1 MRLSGWSLPVLALAA
16 AALPGQEP
24 ARCYVELLGPSRAA
38 VQEPV
43 FFEVVVSWD
52 RAWFERFAVPMSRQP
67 TDVPVYLDVPWLR
80 ASDAYIAEVASP
92 RGDAVTLTVAV
103 GGRVVPASRLAD
115 VDRGGRAFAR
125 ARFRGRLL
133 PMRAGAIEL
142 AAVTARYAYATEF
155 RDHLLRGREPVDR
168 QEAAASSAP
177 RSLEVRRLRG
187 DAPADFTGAVGEFD
201 VAWLGGGES
210 VPVGQSFEVT
220 MSVAGGEDTN
230 LAQVRAPSVA
240 SLDGF
245 HVQAVLERP
254 AEGGRQFSIEL
265 VPLRA
270 GLDAVEGLS
279 FVAYAPESDEFV
291 RIVSGPVPVRTTP
304 RRADVALPEGLEELI
319 RQDALARS
327 DGVGALRWLFV
338 ALAVAGLALFR
349 FDRGRRRRSRLEA
362 AMTTLRAGL
371 EAGDAAA
378 SASAFEALIA
388 RVGGGETFAS
398 PVSWDSLVERG
409 VARQGVA
416 RLKELHAALDQARF
430 GGPPPDAGDVLAAAE
445 TLFAAAKG

>member
-1 MRLSGWSLPVLALAA
+1 MRRKRWSSAVLALVAA
-16 AALPGQEP
+16 SLSAQDP
-24 ARCYVELLGPSRAA
+24 ARCYVELRGPMRAA

-43 FFEVVVSWD
+43 FFEVVVGWD
-52 RAWFERFAVPMSRQP
+52 RAWFERCAVPMSRQP
-67 TDVPVYLDVPWLR
+67 TDVPVYLDVPWIR
-80 ASDAYIAEVASP
+80 ASDAYVAEAAGP
-92 RGDAVTLTVAV
+92 RGDAPGLTVAV
-103 GGRVVPASRLAD
+103 GGRVVTASRLTD
-115 VDRGGRAFAR
+115 VDRDGRVFAR
-125 ARFRGRLL
+125 AAVRARLL
-133 PMRAGAIEL
+133 PIRAGSIEL

-168 QEAAASSAP
+168 QEATASSAP
-177 RSLEVRRLRG
+177 LSLEVRRLRG
-187 DAPADFTGAVGEFD
+187 DAPADFTGGVGTFD
-201 VAWLGGGES
+201 VEWLGGGES

-220 MSVAGGEDTN
+220 MSVFGGEDTN
-230 LAQVRAPSVA
+230 LAQVRAPSLA

-254 AEGGRQFSIEL
+254 AAGARQFAIEL

-279 FVAYAPESDEFV
+279 FVAYAPESDEYV
-291 RIVSGPVPVRTTP
+291 RIVSAPVPVRTTP
-304 RRADVALPEGLEELI
+304 RRADVVLPEGIEELI
-319 RQDALARS
+319 RQDARARG

-338 ALAVAGLALFR
+338 ALAVFGLALFR
-349 FDRGRRRRSRLEA
+349 FNRGRRQRSRLEA
-362 AMTTLRAGL
+362 AMTALRAGL

-416 RLKELHAALDQARF
+416 RLKDLHAALDQARF

-445 TLFAAAKG
+445 TLSAAARG